1 MSPEFNVVHTKMK
14 RFTPLFV
21 ALALLHVTGNALAQ
35 GGIGA
40 SYERRDD
47 QPREGIGLRLEKT
60 FGTTDDIVNVGIVG
74 HTTFFSNTL
83 TLRSGENG
91 SGVIFT
97 NTELSTYDLGAALKL
112 AFNVPLVTPYV
123 MGGLGF
129 ENYKIQ
135 VKSTFDGLDFPNDE
149 STMVLNG
156 TAGIQLRLVSSIRPF
171 VEMRFSQNTKDYTFE
186 ETFRDLKASN
196 NRIALGVQLQF

>member
-1 MSPEFNVVHTKMK
+1 MK
-14 RFTPLFV
+14 RFTPIAIAV
-21 ALALLHVTGNALAQ
+21 AMLLLAGDALAQ

-60 FGTTDDIVNVGIVG
+60 FGTASDIVNVGIVG
-74 HTTFFSNTL
+74 HTSFFSNTL

-91 SGVIFT
+91 SGVIFSD
-97 NTELSTYDLGAALKL
+97 TELSTYDFGAALKL
-112 AFNVPLVTPYV
+112 AFNAPFVTPYV

-129 ENYKIQ
+129 ENYKIR
-135 VKSTFDGLDFPNDE
+135 VNSSFDGLDFPNDE

-156 TAGIQLRLVSSIRPF
+156 TAGIQVRLGSAIRPF
-171 VEMRFSQNTKDYTFE
+171 VEMRFSQNTKDYKFE
-186 ETFRDLKASN
+186 ETFRDLKASK
-196 NRIALGVQLQF
+196 NRVALGIQLQF